1 MESRNTIDQVF
12 RRLVAAPNGI
22 DCRTDEVLA
31 ACGRFVTALLNVSFP
46 DPADR
51 RDVANKFRKILQRCV
66 TPHHD
71 TRLH

>member
-31 ACGRFVTALLNVSFP
+31 ACGRFVTALLNVCFQ
-46 DPADR
+46 DAAERREVADR
-51 RDVANKFRKILQRCV
+51 FCRTLQRCV
-66 TPHHD
+66 TPRPD
-71 TRLH
+71 TMH